1 MELPLNKYWIET
13 YGCQMNKAESEA
25 LENQLK
31 RAGWQPALV
40 QTNAELIIL
49 NTCSVRKTAEN
60 RIWGRIGFFKHQKL
74 TRNIKLAI
82 IGCMSERLKE
92 NLIKENDAVDI
103 VVGNF
108 EKHKFIE
115 AVKSAFKGQKRVSF
129 TKTIEYKFNSF
140 HSAGNSFKSFI
151 PIMHGCNNFCSY
163 CIVPYV
169 RGREVSRD
177 PYEILDEISRLE
189 EKNVKEITLLGQN
202 VNSYEYSLNNKI
214 IDFPKL
220 LLFLIDNIKKI
231 KWIRFLTSHPKDLSH
246 KLIEVIKS
254 STLLCKHI
262 HLPVQHGSNAVLKAM
277 KRKYTREKYLSMIEQ
292 LKNRISDVSIT
303 TDILIG
309 FPGESHEDFVDTVE
323 LLKEV
328 RFNDAFTYRYNPRE
342 GTEAYN
348 FEDNVPEEVKLERL
362 SEIIELQRSI
372 SSEIKSRKIGKTV
385 PVLVESISKK
395 NRDELLCR
403 TERDEMVVFPGS
415 VKSIGD
421 IIDIELVSLSGN
433 TFIGKEVNERICLG
447 G

>member
-1 MELPLNKYWIET
+1 
-13 YGCQMNKAESEA
+13 
-25 LENQLK
+25 
-31 RAGWQPALV
+31 
-40 QTNAELIIL
+40 
-49 NTCSVRKTAEN
+49 
-60 RIWGRIGFFKHQKL
+60 
-74 TRNIKLAI
+74 
-82 IGCMSERLKE
+82 
-92 NLIKENDAVDI
+92 
-103 VVGNF
+103 
-108 EKHKFIE
+108 
-115 AVKSAFKGQKRVSF
+115 
-129 TKTIEYKFNSF
+129 
-140 HSAGNSFKSFI
+140 
-151 PIMHGCNNFCSY
+151 
-163 CIVPYV
+163 V

-214 IDFPKL
+214 IDFPEL

>member
-40 QTNAELIIL
+40 QTDAELIIL

>member
-1 MELPLNKYWIET
+1 MELPLKKYWIET

-40 QTNAELIIL
+40 QTDAELIIL

-115 AVKSAFKGQKRVSF
+115 AVKNAFKGQERVSF

-214 IDFPKL
+214 IDFPEL

-292 LKNRISDVSIT
+292 LKNKISDVSIT

-342 GTEAYN
+342 VTEAYN